1 MRDFIY
7 VFYWLSI
14 NWELQFILI
23 ENLQPMG
30 WRLCILIQLLWDS
43 LSTSFH
49 YIARGINKLPSSKTI
64 CKSSIDGDLQ
74 KSTEANVNWP
84 SRSYFCIP
92 LQMLKNYFPI
102 NSKQFIYIHG
112 ELMRPLLIFH
122 SVPLLP
128 DHNLESISNS
138 ITVY

>member
-1 MRDFIY
+1 MWDFIF

-43 LSTSFH
+43 LSSCFYYT
-49 YIARGINKLPSSKTI
+49 ARGINKLPSSKTI

-122 SVPLLP
+122 SLCLIII
-128 DHNLESISNS
+128 LKAYQIQL
-138 ITVY
+138 